1 MLLWAEAGQMFN
13 PLLDDFSHLKDQEL
27 DSKINDLNKKY
38 NIALRMGNGAVANQI
53 VMVLNSLREE
63 LLRRQSEATK
73 KLMQRQDKDLDDLI
87 NVG

>member
-1 MLLWAEAGQMFN
+1 MFN
-13 PLLDDFSHLKDQEL
+13 PLLEDLSHLKDTEL
-27 DSKINDLNKKY
+27 DEKMSDLNRKY
-38 NIALRMGNGAVANQI
+38 SIALKMGNGAVANQI

-73 KLMQRQDKDLDDLI
+73 KLMQRQDKDLDGLI